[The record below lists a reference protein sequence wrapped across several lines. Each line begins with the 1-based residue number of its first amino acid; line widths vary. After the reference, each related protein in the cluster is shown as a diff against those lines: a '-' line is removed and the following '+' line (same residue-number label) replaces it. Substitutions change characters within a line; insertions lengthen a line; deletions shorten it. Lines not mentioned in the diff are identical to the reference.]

1 VTVEVAF
8 AGQPGLALPRIAFR
22 TSARATKARIAGMRP
37 PESMS
42 RNPRRA
48 LPMMAMA
55 AAVFAAGCVAPIDM
69 VHRVSVDVQ
78 AHPKDLRA
86 CVGEA
91 IRGVDGVPGLDPPAG
106 GVEQALVEFRTTL
119 PYVSGEVE
127 RQGADGVRVSIEV
140 LSRVEPDNFWSFAQP
155 RAKAIGDA
163 IVARCAGL

>member
-1 VTVEVAF
+1 
-8 AGQPGLALPRIAFR
+8 
-22 TSARATKARIAGMRP
+22 
-37 PESMS
+37 MS
-42 RNPRRA
+42 SPQSTNKNPRRA
-48 LPMMAMA
+48 LLVVAVA
-55 AAVFAAGCVAPIDM
+55 AAVSGAGCVAPIDM

-78 AHPKDLRA
+78 ANPKDLRA
-86 CVGEA
+86 CVSEA
-91 IRGVDGVPGLDPPAG
+91 IRGIDGVPGLNPPSG

-140 LSRVEPDNFWSFAQP
+140 LSRVQPDNFWSFAQP